1 MQYPNTIIELDVYF
15 TEENKKRFLKLM
27 NKNFNIDERY
37 IDIYKANDYAKNSDF
52 SSEIYDQVFRILEK
66 ENWFF

>member
-15 TEENKKRFLKLM
+15 TEENKKRCLKLM
-27 NKNFNIDERY
+27 NKNFNIDERD
-37 IDIYKANDYAKNSDF
+37 IDIYKANDYAKDSDF
-52 SSEIYDQVFRILEK
+52 SAEIYDQVFRILEK

>member
-27 NKNFNIDERY
+27 NKNFNIDERD
-37 IDIYKANDYAKNSDF
+37 IDIYKANDYAKDSDF

-66 ENWFF
+66 EN

>member
-15 TEENKKRFLKLM
+15 TEQNKKRFLKLM
-27 NKNFNIDERY
+27 NKNFNIDERD
-37 IDIYKANDYAKNSDF
+37 IDIYKANDYAKDSDF

-66 ENWFF
+66 EN

>member
-27 NKNFNIDERY
+27 NKNFNIDEID
-37 IDIYKANDYAKNSDF
+37 IDIYKANDYAKDSDF
-52 SSEIYDQVFRILEK
+52 SAEIYDQVFRILEK
-66 ENWFF
+66 EN